1 MLRASARA
9 RTAQIDPGR
18 DGELARRVSHDVA
31 AWSAKPRHRATR
43 ERRGAHAIEFKS
55 RASTDE
61 VGSSRRRAHTTG
73 GREAAEAQGN
83 TLAHSSR
90 SSVEPVQGSKRCARA
105 RRTTTERLGANRFR
119 EVHALC
125 EALRASLGSR
135 CVQGMGNRHVS
146 GIQDLTS
153 LSNGVRCRLST

>member
-1 MLRASARA
+1 MISILLHFQNDRKTRKKLQISESDLAKFSALLGFSPFFYVFPPIDEETLYARAPRVSARA
-9 RTAQIDPGR
+9 DVTTSQIDPGR

-73 GREAAEAQGN
+73 EREAAEA
-83 TLAHSSR
+83 
-90 SSVEPVQGSKRCARA
+90 
-105 RRTTTERLGANRFR
+105 
-119 EVHALC
+119 
-125 EALRASLGSR
+125 
-135 CVQGMGNRHVS
+135 
-146 GIQDLTS
+146 
-153 LSNGVRCRLST
+153 